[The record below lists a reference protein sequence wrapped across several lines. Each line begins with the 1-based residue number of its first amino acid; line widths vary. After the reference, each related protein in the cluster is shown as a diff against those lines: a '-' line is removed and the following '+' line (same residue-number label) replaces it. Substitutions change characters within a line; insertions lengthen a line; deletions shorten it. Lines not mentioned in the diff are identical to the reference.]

1 MGACISKQAQVREA
15 MDEHAPAADQDAP
28 RAAQAPAHEGGEGGA
43 AASQRPAHRPN
54 FPERTPMMVM
64 RYVDFVQ
71 QGGIPRSD
79 VAKRKG
85 LLVTFDETEHI
96 AVFVSHTWWLRPKDA
111 TSHDTG
117 QPDYQE
123 GDKANLKYRTT
134 VRGVERLIEERGL
147 DRSKVVLWIDWFSIE
162 QDDRALKLAGV
173 ESLIGYATR
182 CEYMLIPVEV
192 EERIEE
198 LGGCASFDPGSLP
211 AYGPRAWCRCEWF
224 IFMLWAEMEG
234 AEEVQLLRGQ
244 PPGGAR
250 PVQERDAVW
259 RRQPGE

>member
-1 MGACISKQAQVREA
+1 
-15 MDEHAPAADQDAP
+15 
-28 RAAQAPAHEGGEGGA
+28 
-43 AASQRPAHRPN
+43 
-54 FPERTPMMVM
+54 MMVM

-192 EERIEE
+192 EQRIRDLKHPYTCAYFRHLYA
-198 LGGCASFDPGSLP
+198 LGRDGG
-211 AYGPRAWCRCEWF
+211 RR
-224 IFMLWAEMEG
+224 
-234 AEEVQLLRGQ
+234 
-244 PPGGAR
+244 GGA
-250 PVQERDAVW
+250 AVTW
-259 RRQPGE
+259 STSRGSSTSTRT

>member
-1 MGACISKQAQVREA
+1 
-15 MDEHAPAADQDAP
+15 
-28 RAAQAPAHEGGEGGA
+28 
-43 AASQRPAHRPN
+43 
-54 FPERTPMMVM
+54 MMVM

-85 LLVTFDETEHI
+85 LLVTFDETQHI

-147 DRSKVVLWIDWFSIE
+147 DRSKVVLWIDWPQRSRAL
-162 QDDRALKLAGV
+162 DRLVLDRAG
-173 ESLIGYATR
+173 R
-182 CEYMLIPVEV
+182 
-192 EERIEE
+192 
-198 LGGCASFDPGSLP
+198 
-211 AYGPRAWCRCEWF
+211 PRAQ
-224 IFMLWAEMEG
+224 A
-234 AEEVQLLRGQ
+234 RGRRE
-244 PPGGAR
+244 PYR
-250 PVQERDAVW
+250 VRDAV
-259 RRQPGE
+259 RVHAHPRGGRGAD